1 MKTLKKMT
9 VLAVLL
15 IAVLSLNAQTA
26 GKEKS
31 KTDQTSMEEFFVG
44 KWKLLVEGLPT
55 GDAEML
61 LVIEKKDGKFGGT
74 IGGMNG
80 EDTNKLTKVEIK
92 GKTLNVN
99 FMGGGWDV
107 PIYLDKEKDGSIS
120 GSMNDMFDITG
131 TKIIEE

>member
-1 MKTLKKMT
+1 
-9 VLAVLL
+9 
-15 IAVLSLNAQTA
+15 
-26 GKEKS
+26 
-31 KTDQTSMEEFFVG
+31 MEEFFVG

-61 LVIEKKDGKFGGT
+61 LVIEKKDGKFEGT

-80 EDTNKLTKVEIK
+80 EDTSKLVKVEIK

-120 GSMNDMFDITG
+120 GSMNDMFDITV
-131 TKIIEE
+131 KV